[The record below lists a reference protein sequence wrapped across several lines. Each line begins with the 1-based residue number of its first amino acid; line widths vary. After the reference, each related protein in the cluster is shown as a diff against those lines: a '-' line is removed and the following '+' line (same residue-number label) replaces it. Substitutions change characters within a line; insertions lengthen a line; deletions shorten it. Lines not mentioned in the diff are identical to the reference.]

1 MTGGSMIRDCDM
13 ENENEGW
20 GALPPEEKK
29 RRLFLKQK
37 ELLDTFRSTNA
48 ISQDQYDKS
57 LGDLREKM
65 GIKE

>member
-1 MTGGSMIRDCDM
+1 M
-13 ENENEGW
+13 ESINENEGW
-20 GALPPEEKK
+20 SNLAPEEKK
-29 RRLFLKQK
+29 RRPFLKQK